1 MNRQTDHSDIPVHR
15 VSMCKDDTLQRLDI
29 EARIIADGTGG
40 SSSIEDQPSAESWR
54 FATGFLAGLWQIAA
68 DRRDGISSGSFRSAS
83 HDWLWQL
90 CVLLFR
96 YQAGR

>member
-1 MNRQTDHSDIPVHR
+1 
-15 VSMCKDDTLQRLDI
+15 MCKDDTLQRRDI

-68 DRRDGISSGSFRSAS
+68 DRQDRIGSGSFRLAS
-83 HDWLWQL
+83 RNRPRQL
-90 CVLLFR
+90 GVFLFR
-96 YQAGR
+96 

>member
-1 MNRQTDHSDIPVHR
+1 
-15 VSMCKDDTLQRLDI
+15 MCKDDTLRHLDI
-29 EARIIADGTGG
+29 EACIIADGTSG
-40 SSSIEDQPSAESWR
+40 SASIGDRRRAESWR
-54 FATGFLAGLWQIAA
+54 FTTGFLAGLWQMAA

-83 HDWLWQL
+83 RNRLRQL

>member
-1 MNRQTDHSDIPVHR
+1 
-15 VSMCKDDTLQRLDI
+15 MCKDDTLQRLDI

-68 DRRDGISSGSFRSAS
+68 DRRDGISSGSFRLAS
-83 HDWLWQL
+83 RNRLWQL